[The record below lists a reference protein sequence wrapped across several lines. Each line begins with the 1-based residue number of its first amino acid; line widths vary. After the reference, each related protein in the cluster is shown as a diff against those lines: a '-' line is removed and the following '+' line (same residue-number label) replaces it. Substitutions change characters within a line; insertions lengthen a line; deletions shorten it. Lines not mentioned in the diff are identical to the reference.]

1 MRLRPIKAALFHDK
15 SDQAYTAVALGY
27 RFPGYD
33 SPDFAAGQIL
43 GDVLS
48 SARSNL
54 GGMPIPDRPWAPG
67 FDAEAFPKAGLG
79 IAFAAVPVS
88 VPPRDVPTAK
98 CAGSSTATSAP
109 ESRTELVEAAKL
121 REISQLEFNANSIE
135 GLALEWSQAVAVQGL
150 TSPDDMVEQ
159 YQRVSV
165 ADVNRVLRTYVDN
178 QRVVVVYAVPQNAG
192 APTASGQMAKENNEI
207 PPSSHEPL
215 PSWAQHVLDNL
226 QVPRQTISPT
236 DMTLPNGIRLIVQPE
251 SISHTVVVA
260 GEIENNEDLQ
270 VPPGQEGVADVTA
283 GLLPFGTTTY
293 DRIAFQTELDKI
305 AASTEAGTSFGL
317 DVLSSQFDRGMQLLA
332 DEELHPAFRPADFAV
347 VQQQTGGE
355 LAGEMTTPQHLADV
369 ALNKAL
375 YPPGDPEQR
384 FATPKTVGALTLA
397 DVKSWFATGLS
408 SRPHHDRRHRRY
420 DAGGG
425 KGDR

>member
-1 MRLRPIKAALFHDK
+1 M
-15 SDQAYTAVALGY
+15 GY

-54 GGMPIPDRPWAPG
+54 GGMAYTGQALGAG
-67 FDAEAFPKAGLG
+67 FDAEAFPKVGLG

-88 VPPRDVPTAK
+88 VPPATADREVRGILDGYKRTGVPD
-98 CAGSSTATSAP
+98 
-109 ESRTELVEAAKL
+109 ELVEAAKL

-150 TSPDDMVEQ
+150 SSPDDMVEQ

-178 QRVVVVYAVPQNAG
+178 QRAVVVYAVPQNAG

-226 QVPRQTISPT
+226 QVPQQTISPT

-355 LAGEMTTPQHLADV
+355 LAGAMTTPQHLADV

-397 DVKSWFATGLS
+397 DVKSWFATAY
-408 SRPHHDRRHRRY
+408 RPDLADDRRHRRY